1 MNSNEIEPH
10 EILHRGITTNPD
22 MWKTSTGRPSS
33 AAFKQSASLSVVRYG
48 GREFED
54 IKKSLISNVKKP
66 LKAVAFFSVQK
77 CFDKEMQVRPDPN
90 PDGQNPYHAL
100 IDDSKEIIGIGKV
113 KAKYLAS
120 ICDFK
125 LVQ

>member
-1 MNSNEIEPH
+1 
-10 EILHRGITTNPD
+10 
-22 MWKTSTGRPSS
+22 
-33 AAFKQSASLSVVRYG
+33 
-48 GREFED
+48 
-54 IKKSLISNVKKP
+54 
-66 LKAVAFFSVQK
+66 
-77 CFDKEMQVRPDPN
+77 MQVRPDPN

-100 IDDSKEIIGIGKV
+100 IDDSKEIVGIGKE